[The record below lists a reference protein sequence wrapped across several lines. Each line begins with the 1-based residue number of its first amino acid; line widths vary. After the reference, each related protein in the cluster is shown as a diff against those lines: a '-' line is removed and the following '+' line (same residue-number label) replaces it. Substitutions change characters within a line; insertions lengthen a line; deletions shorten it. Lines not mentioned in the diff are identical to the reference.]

1 MDNFDI
7 YKDISERTQGDIY
20 IGVVGPVRTGKSTFI
35 RRFMDLLVIPNI
47 ENSHKKERAKD
58 TLPQS
63 GSGKTITTVEPKF
76 VPNEE
81 AVEIV
86 LTDNARMRIRMVDC
100 VGYMVN
106 GATGHIENDEL
117 RMVKTPWFEDEIP
130 FIKAAEIGTRKVVSE
145 HSTIGLVVTT
155 DGSLTDI
162 PRDNYLE
169 AEEKVISEL
178 KELNKPFIVLLN
190 SLSPY
195 SNETKELKASMEEK
209 YEVPVQI
216 VDALNM
222 NMDDITGILEKILF
236 EFPVKEI
243 GVNLPE
249 WVEALDNSHW
259 LKKNFVL
266 AIKSSVVGI
275 DKLRDVKFVA
285 KGYEDLD
292 FIGNVNFDEIRL
304 GEGKATLDMK
314 VQEGLFFKI
323 LGEISDS
330 KIESEFGLLNLMKDL
345 TVAKKEYDKISDALR
360 DVRETGYG
368 IVPPQMDELR
378 LEDPEPVKQGS
389 RCGLKLRASAPSLHL
404 IRTNVETEVTPIVGI
419 EKQGADIVKALL
431 EEYETDPQKLWQAN
445 MFGKSLEELVKEGL
459 QSKIQKMPEDI
470 QAKLQRTIQRI
481 VNDGSGS
488 LICIIL

>member
-1 MDNFDI
+1 
-7 YKDISERTQGDIY
+7 
-20 IGVVGPVRTGKSTFI
+20 
-35 RRFMDLLVIPNI
+35 IPNI
-47 ENSHKKERAKD
+47 ENSYKKERAKD

-76 VPNEE
+76 VPNED

-86 LTDNARMRIRMVDC
+86 LSDNARMRVRMVDC

-117 RMVKTPWFEDEIP
+117 RMVKTPWFDDEIP
-130 FIKAAEIGTRKVVSE
+130 FIKAAEIGTKKVVSE

-155 DGSLTDI
+155 DGTLTDI

-178 KELNKPFIVLLN
+178 QELNKPFVVLLN
-190 SLSPY
+190 SLAPY
-195 SNETKELKASMEEK
+195 SQETKELKASMEEK
-209 YEVPVQI
+209 YQVPVKI
-216 VDALNM
+216 IDALNM
-222 NMDDITGILEKILF
+222 NMDDITGILEKVLF

-266 AIKSSVVGI
+266 AIKSSVANI
-275 DKLRDVKFVA
+275 DKLRDVKSIA
-285 KGYEDLD
+285 KGYEELD
-292 FIGNVNFDEIRL
+292 FIGNVNFDEIKL
-304 GEGKATLDMK
+304 GEGKAILDMK

-323 LGEISDS
+323 LGEISNS
-330 KIESEFGLLNLMKDL
+330 KIESEYGLLNLMKDL
-345 TVAKKEYDKISDALR
+345 TVAKKEYDKISDALN

>member
-47 ENSHKKERAKD
+47 ENSYKKERAKD

-81 AVEIV
+81 AVEI
-86 LTDNARMRIRMVDC
+86 LLSDNARMRVRMVDC

-117 RMVKTPWFEDEIP
+117 RMVKTPWFEEEIP
-130 FIKAAEIGTRKVVSE
+130 FIKAAEIGTKKVVSE

-178 KELNKPFIVLLN
+178 KELNKPFVVLLN
-190 SLSPY
+190 SLTPY
-195 SNETKELKASMEEK
+195 SDETKDLKSLMEEK
-209 YEVPVQI
+209 YQVPVKVI
-216 VDALNM
+216 DALNM
-222 NMDDITGILEKILF
+222 KLDDITDILEKVLY

-243 GVNLPE
+243 GVNIPE

-266 AIKSSVVGI
+266 AIKSSVVDL
-275 DKLRDVKFVA
+275 DKLRDIKFVA
-285 KGYEDLD
+285 KGYEELD
-292 FIGNVNFDEIRL
+292 FIGNVKFNEIKL

-314 VQEGLFFKI
+314 VQDGLFFKI
-323 LGEISDS
+323 LGEISGS
-330 KIESEFGLLNLMKDL
+330 SIESEFGLLNLMKDL
-345 TVAKKEYDKISDALR
+345 TVAKKEYDKISEALR

-378 LEDPEPVKQGS
+378 LEEPEPVKQGS

-404 IRTNVETEVTPIVGI
+404 IRANVETEVTPIVGI
-419 EKQGADIVKALL
+419 DKQGSDMVKALL

-470 QAKLQRTIQRI
+470 QAKLQRTLQRI
-481 VNDGSGS
+481 VNEGSGS

>member
-47 ENSHKKERAKD
+47 ENSYKKERAKD

-86 LTDNARMRIRMVDC
+86 LSDNAKMRIRMVDC

-117 RMVKTPWFEDEIP
+117 RMVKTPWFEEEIP
-130 FIKAAEIGTRKVVSE
+130 FIKAAEIGTKKVVAE

-155 DGSLTDI
+155 DGTLTDI
-162 PRDNYLE
+162 PRENYLE
-169 AEEKVISEL
+169 AEEKVIDEL
-178 KELNKPFIVLLN
+178 KELNKPFVVLLN
-190 SLSPY
+190 SLTPFGE
-195 SNETKELKASMEEK
+195 ETKELKESMEEK
-209 YEVPVQI
+209 YKVPVKI
-216 VDALNM
+216 IDALNM
-222 NMDDITGILEKILF
+222 KLEDITGILEKVLY

-266 AIKSSVVGI
+266 AIKSSVDNL
-275 DKLRDVKFVA
+275 DKLRDIKFIA

-292 FIGNVNFDEIRL
+292 FIGNVNFNEIKL

-314 VQEGLFFKI
+314 VQDGLFFKI
-323 LGEISDS
+323 LGEISGS
-330 KIESEFGLLNLMKDL
+330 NIENEFGLLSHMKDL
-345 TVAKKEYDKISDALR
+345 TVAKKEYDRIAEALK

-378 LEDPEPVKQGS
+378 LEEPEPVKQGS

-404 IRTNVETEVTPIVGI
+404 IRANVETEVTPIVGI
-419 EKQGADIVKALL
+419 DKQGADIVKALL
-431 EEYETDPQKLWQAN
+431 DEYEIDPQKLWQAN

-459 QSKIQKMPEDI
+459 QSKIQKMPDDI
-470 QAKLQRTIQRI
+470 QAKLQRTLQRI

>member
-47 ENSHKKERAKD
+47 ENSYKKERAKD

-81 AVEIV
+81 AVEIS
-86 LTDNARMRIRMVDC
+86 LSDNATMRVRMVDC

-117 RMVKTPWFEDEIP
+117 RMVKTPWFDEEIP
-130 FIKAAEIGTRKVVSE
+130 FIKAAEIGTKKVVSE
-145 HSTIGLVVTT
+145 HSTIALVVTT

-169 AEEKVISEL
+169 AEEKVITEL
-178 KELNKPFIVLLN
+178 KELNKPFVVLLN
-190 SLSPY
+190 TLSPY
-195 SNETKELKASMEEK
+195 NEETKELKVSMEEK
-209 YEVPVQI
+209 YKVPVQI

-222 NMDDITGILEKILF
+222 NMEDITNILEKVLY

-249 WVEALDNSHW
+249 WVEALDNNHW

-266 AIKSSVVGI
+266 AIKSSVKNL
-275 DKLRDVKFVA
+275 DRLRDIKHIV
-285 KGYEDLD
+285 KGYEELD
-292 FIGNVNFDEIRL
+292 FIGNVRFDEIKL
-304 GEGKATLDMK
+304 GEGKALLDMK
-314 VQEGLFFKI
+314 VQDGLFYKI
-323 LGEISDS
+323 LGEISGSSIDN
-330 KIESEFGLLNLMKDL
+330 EFGLLSLMKDL
-345 TVAKKEYDKISDALR
+345 TVAKKEYDKIADALR

-368 IVPPQMDELR
+368 IVPPQMDELK
-378 LEDPEPVKQGS
+378 LEEPEPVKQGS

-404 IRTNVETEVTPIVGI
+404 IRANVETEVTPIVGI

-459 QSKIQKMPEDI
+459 QSKIKKMPEDI
-470 QAKLQRTIQRI
+470 QAKLQRTLQRI

>member
-216 VDALNM
+216 IDALNM

-236 EFPVKEI
+236 EFPVKEV

-292 FIGNVNFDEIRL
+292 FVGNVNFDEIRL